1 MKAIAPG
8 KIIISGEHSV
18 VYGKPALV
26 MAVDRFAEAT
36 ILPQT
41 TDLVSFDLLDL
52 NQRSSFTLRALREL
66 KRRLVKNYHMFLNGE
81 LSIREVLAKPF
92 ELFDFLFITLL
103 DGLQLKLDRGVSI
116 RLRSAIPIGCGMGSS
131 AATILS
137 VLRAVV
143 GFFSLDF
150 NPERFYEYGLEAE
163 KLQHGYPSGVDPY
176 VSLHGGFVRFQEKQ
190 AEKLSL
196 PQWPMYLVNTGQPLT
211 TTGEC
216 VELVARKFA
225 DSKIWDDFAA
235 ITTEIEQMLHR
246 SDLTTLRQ
254 LIRENNS
261 LLAHIGVVPAGVQ
274 DFIADIE
281 KAGGAAKTSGAGAV
295 LGHRAGMVIIFAE
308 KAPVEVCKKYG
319 YELMPIKGEQQG
331 ARIV

>member
-26 MAVDRFAEAT
+26 MAVDRFAEAS
-36 ILPQT
+36 IFPQT

-52 NQRSSFTLRALREL
+52 NQRSSFTVRALHEL

-103 DGLQLKLDRGVSI
+103 DGLQLKLERGVRI
-116 RLRSAIPIGCGMGSS
+116 GLRSDIPIGCGMGSS

-150 NPERFYEYGLEAE
+150 VPERFYEYGVEAE
-163 KLQHGYPSGVDPY
+163 KLQHGRPSGVDPY

-190 AEKLSL
+190 AKKLSM

-216 VELVARKFA
+216 VELVAKKFA

-235 ITTEIEQMLHR
+235 VTEEIEKMLHR
-246 SDLTTLRQ
+246 NDLITLRQ
-254 LIRENNS
+254 AIRENNR
-261 LLAHIGVVPAGVQ
+261 LLAHIGVVPAGVR

-295 LGHRAGMVIIFAE
+295 FGHQAGMVLIFAE
-308 KAPVEVCKKYG
+308 TAPKEICKKYG
-319 YELMPIKGEQQG
+319 FELMPAKGEAQG